1 MSIAIVNCRAQI
13 GLYAPLVHVEVSIGA
28 GLPTFNIVGL
38 PATVVKES
46 KDRVRAALIH
56 SNFEFPAGRITV
68 NLSPADI
75 PKHGGRFDLPIALGI
90 LLASGQV
97 NAAPTRGLQSGAD
110 LQDMEFYGELGLS
123 GELKP
128 VPGTLLVAAEAAR
141 ESHEVIVPEAN
152 AEEVRVLLAARPA
165 SNAAHVSGGAR
176 ALSTPGPTMRAANH
190 LLAVCAHLDQS
201 TPLPALA
208 APSVPPSSAAV
219 SEFVLD
225 LKDVRGQAQAKRAL
239 TVAAAGSHS
248 MLMMGPPGAGKSMLA
263 VRLPGLLPPL
273 TDAESLEVAAIASA
287 SGLGFNPGQFG
298 RRPVRMPHHTAST
311 IAMVGG
317 GSRAKPGEI
326 SLAHHGVLFLDEL
339 LEYDRRALEAL
350 REPLE
355 TGIVSIARAAYH
367 AQYPAEF
374 QLVAAMNPCPC
385 GRFGD
390 PLGDCR
396 CTPAQIVQYRGRVS
410 APLMERFDIHL
421 EVPRVNVGDFDA
433 QQAPNEGSS
442 TIAQRVARA
451 RAIQLA
457 RQGRSNARLID
468 GQIQQVC
475 RLEPAGKAVLD
486 RAVQSFG
493 FSARAR
499 QRVLKVART
508 IADLEGAET
517 IVAAHVS
524 EAVTYRTF
532 DRRLQGPMPGVMA
545 PMVGASPVAP
555 WLRTD

>member
-13 GLYAPLVHVEVSIGA
+13 GLYAPLVHVEVSIGT

-38 PATVVKES
+38 PATVVRES

-97 NAAPTRGLQSGAD
+97 HPAPERARRSHAD
-110 LQDMEFYGELGLS
+110 LQEMEFYGELGLS
-123 GELKP
+123 GELKA

-141 ESHEVIVPEAN
+141 QSHEVIVPGAN
-152 AEEVRVLLAARPA
+152 AEEVRVLLAARSSSEAIHDPA
-165 SNAAHVSGGAR
+165 GSKNLLRAR
-176 ALSTPGPTMRAANH
+176 PTMRAANH
-190 LLAVCAHLDQS
+190 LLAVCAHVDQS
-201 TPLPALA
+201 APLPALTGPT
-208 APSVPPSSAAV
+208 APEFSSLP
-219 SEFVLD
+219 EPVLD
-225 LKDVRGQAQAKRAL
+225 LNDVRGQVQAKRAL

-248 MLMMGPPGAGKSMLA
+248 ILMMGPPGAGKSMLA
-263 VRLPGLLPPL
+263 LRLPGLLPPL

-287 SGLGFNPGQFG
+287 SGLGFNPRQFG
-298 RRPVRMPHHTAST
+298 RRPVRMPHHTASP

-390 PLGDCR
+390 PLGDCH
-396 CTPAQIVQYRGRVS
+396 CTPAQIAQYRGRIS
-410 APLMERFDIHL
+410 APLMERFDLHL
-421 EVPRVNVGDFDA
+421 DIPRVAVSDFDSSELP
-433 QQAPNEGSS
+433 QEGSRV
-442 TIAQRVARA
+442 IADRVARA
-451 RAIQLA
+451 REIQLG

-475 RLEPAGKAVLD
+475 ALEPAAKAILD
-486 RAVQSFG
+486 RAVQAFG

-499 QRVLKVART
+499 QRVLKVSRT
-508 IADLEGAET
+508 IADLESAQIIT
-517 IVAAHVS
+517 AIHVS

-532 DRRLQGPMPGVMA
+532 DRRLQGPVPGMMA
-545 PMVGASPVAP
+545 PSIGASPVTP